1 MYVIAKF
8 FLFFC
13 VMAFAISA
21 SAQIIN
27 IDKIDTLPYYKKAK
41 WDGNISAGLEIDKQQ
56 KTLYD
61 ASNFLD
67 MSMQK
72 LRELYILS
80 ASNRFT
86 YNGPQDFLN
95 TGYLHL
101 RWRHDYK
108 EQLHPESFV
117 QYSWDAKIGLRKRF
131 ILGENLRYN
140 FWHKHS
146 WEMTFATGIF
156 YEHEIWDYNAVD
168 SLKLPQNTS
177 DISTNF
183 VKGNSY
189 VKWEG
194 NISPVCRMALAVF
207 YQARFNNFFCPR
219 IATVISFDIDATK
232 HFGLSLKYS
241 GIYDAQP
248 IVPITQFYYM
258 LSNNLVYRF

>member
-1 MYVIAKF
+1 MMIA
-8 FLFFC
+8 L
-13 VMAFAISA
+13 SA

-41 WDGNISAGLEIDKQQ
+41 WDGDISAGLEIDKQQ

-67 MSMQK
+67 VSMQK
-72 LRELYILS
+72 LRELFIFS

-101 RWRHDYK
+101 RWRHNYK
-108 EQLHPESFV
+108 EQLHFESFI
-117 QYSWDAKIGLRKRF
+117 QYNWDAKIGLRNRG
-131 ILGENLRYN
+131 IIGENIRYN
-140 FWHKHS
+140 FWHKRK
-146 WEMTFATGIF
+146 WEMTFATGVF
-156 YEHEIWDYNAVD
+156 YEHERWNYDAVD
-168 SLKLPQNTS
+168 SFKIPVNANDIVVNYLKSN
-177 DISTNF
+177 N
-183 VKGNSY
+183 Y

-194 NISPVCRMALAVF
+194 SISPVCKMAFAIF
-207 YQARFNNFFCPR
+207 YQARFSNFFNPR
-219 IATVISFDIDATK
+219 IATVTSIDVDATK

-248 IVPITQFYYM
+248 IVPITHFYYT
-258 LSNNLVYRF
+258 LSNSLVYRF